1 MLQYLIFIISV
12 VYFFQFSLAK
22 KIWIEFFH
30 FFLYYSYSF
39 VLNSYQLLVL
49 FYSSIPYIDWSKFL
63 TFIPFLL
70 KFQKYIKL
78 VCAISFINRLTR
90 GKKKVYNIIEK
101 RSNIATFDMPCKTL
115 WHTVCI
121 LDSSFG
127 TKDDENGLL
136 GSSSQSSGLSSD
148 EEESSSSGGDC

>member
-1 MLQYLIFIISV
+1 M
-12 VYFFQFSLAK
+12 
-22 KIWIEFFH
+22 
-30 FFLYYSYSF
+30 YYSYSV

-78 VCAISFINRLTR
+78 VCAISFINWLTR

-101 RSNIATFDMPCKTL
+101 KIKYCNVWHAIQNTVTYCLHIRFFL
-115 WHTVCI
+115 WYKGRRKRIIGIIVPVVWFVLWWGRVLVLWWWLLVSKCDCI
-121 LDSSFG
+121 LI
-127 TKDDENGLL
+127 
-136 GSSSQSSGLSSD
+136 
-148 EEESSSSGGDC
+148 